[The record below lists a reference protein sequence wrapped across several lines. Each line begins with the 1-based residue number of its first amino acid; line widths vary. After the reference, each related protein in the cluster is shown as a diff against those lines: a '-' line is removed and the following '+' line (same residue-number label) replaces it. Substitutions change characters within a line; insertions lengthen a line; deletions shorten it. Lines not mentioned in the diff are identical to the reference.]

1 MKDPLVIGACRIPTR
16 IDKHETVHPN
26 DLNFQKEIAL
36 WESKNINF
44 PASSMPTRHPR
55 KDDENKND
63 RFVVLPET
71 EVSVDGGGWTARH
84 GCAADWV
91 AQMRLKRRGAPS
103 LEV

>member
-16 IDKHETVHPN
+16 IDKQGTVHPN

-44 PASSMPTRHPR
+44 PASSMPTHHPR

-71 EVSVDGGGWTARH
+71 EVSVDGGWTAKN
-84 GCAADWV
+84 GCPTDCLL
-91 AQMRLKRRGAPS
+91 RCG
-103 LEV
+103 